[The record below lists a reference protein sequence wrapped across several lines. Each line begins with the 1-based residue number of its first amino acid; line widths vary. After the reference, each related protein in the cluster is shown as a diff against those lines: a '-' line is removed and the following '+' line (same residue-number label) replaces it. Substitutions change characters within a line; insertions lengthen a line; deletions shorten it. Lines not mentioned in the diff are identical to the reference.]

1 MNLEELKTKVSAY
14 FAGKPVKRVY
24 VFGSFLEK
32 GDAAND
38 IDLIAEFDYEEA
50 PKFDLLDH
58 IGYALDLQDQFGK
71 KVDLLSYTA
80 IKPKFFEM
88 IRPQMKQV
96 FERSNELKI

>member
-1 MNLEELKTKVSAY
+1 MTLEELKSKVSDY
-14 FAGKPVKRVY
+14 FTGKPVKRVF

-32 GDAAND
+32 GDEADD

-58 IGYALDLQDQFGK
+58 IGYANDLEDQFGK

-80 IKPKFFEM
+80 IKPRFFQLIEND
-88 IRPQMKQV
+88 MKKLY
-96 FERSNELKI
+96 ERALS

>member
-1 MNLEELKTKVSAY
+1 MSLEELKQTVSTY
-14 FAGKPVKRVY
+14 FTGKPVKRVF

-50 PKFDLLDH
+50 PKFTLLDH
-58 IGYALDLQDQFGK
+58 IGYALDLEDQFGK

-80 IKPKFFEM
+80 IKPKFFEL
-88 IRPQMKQV
+88 IKPQMQKLYDR
-96 FERSNELKI
+96 EG